1 MVVIRNNLIMS
12 SYKKLTKIVNELD
25 DNVDS
30 NYQALIEALKE
41 TEILHGCVTKKDILK
56 LLDSNGLAFIKGH
69 EHAVDR
75 VGVLEEWV
83 KMKGSCPVCNT
94 HLSADEHFIYIS
106 NKHSSIDVIG
116 LESKDNLL
124 NSPLI
129 KYIETEFDS
138 YASSEAGDDCSDIP
152 ILSGVIAFYN
162 LDISI
167 TGSDYTLDYTWEC
180 KNLGKEKLKT
190 LKSAILLCDPG
201 RMEQLE
207 KILKKVDP
215 DTLLESL
222 PEIEHALELFTSS
235 GKPTNFSIVG
245 FGYSLAYLSLGIPK
259 GNLFTLCDLSRRLD
273 ITKVPEIDVSRSE
286 SNTGRWIMWGHSLE
300 DGGVTHDEM
309 AKEVVYALC
318 KFAFNEEEFISAGEE
333 LGLEPKE
340 VLGTFAELKKVHDK
354 YYKTFLD
361 AFKR

>member
-1 MVVIRNNLIMS
+1 MS
-12 SYKKLTKIVNELD
+12 AYKKLAKIVNELD
-25 DNVDS
+25 SKDDNY
-30 NYQALIEALKE
+30 NPLIEALKE

-56 LLDSNGLAFIKGH
+56 LLDSTGLAFIKGH

-124 NSPLI
+124 NLLNSPLI
-129 KYIETEFDS
+129 EYIETDFVDS
-138 YASSEAGDDCSDIP
+138 SDDHSDI
-152 ILSGVIAFYN
+152 LMLRQAIAFYN

-167 TGSDYTLDYTWEC
+167 TGPNYTLDYTWEC

-190 LKSAILLCDPG
+190 IKSAILLYAPG
-201 RMEQLE
+201 SMEQLE
-207 KILKKVDP
+207 KRLKHMDS

-222 PEIEHALELFTSS
+222 PEMGHILELFTST
-235 GKPTNFSIVG
+235 KPTNFSIVG
-245 FGYSLAYLSLGIPK
+245 FKYGLTHLILGIPK

-273 ITKVPEIDVSRSE
+273 ITKVPYISVSRCE
-286 SNTGRWIMWGHSLE
+286 SNTGRWSMWGHSFE
-300 DGGVTHDEM
+300 MTHDEM

-318 KFAFNEEEFISAGEE
+318 KFAFNEEDFISAGEE

-340 VLGTFAELKKVHDK
+340 VLGTFTELKKVHDK
-354 YYKTFLD
+354 YYTTFLD